1 MGKKKEEIE
10 AEKKREIVRQLR
22 KGPDL
27 EQYVEGKKR
36 KFTTYARGA
45 SLYSMNYYSFVN
57 LAKEAGANIQIKK
70 KVIVDLDILEKYI
83 EEQCREGFMI
93 WGHDPPQTHEK
104 ITGKTESFRAFCLL

>member
-1 MGKKKEEIE
+1 MARRDRRTWHSWPFQETICS
-10 AEKKREIVRQLR
+10 
-22 KGPDL
+22 PDL

-36 KFTTYARGA
+36 KFTTYSRGA

-83 EEQCREGFMI
+83 EEQCREEG
-93 WGHDPPQTHEK
+93 
-104 ITGKTESFRAFCLL
+104 TENV

>member
-1 MGKKKEEIE
+1 MVISYHRTGDGFCSG
-10 AEKKREIVRQLR
+10 L
-22 KGPDL
+22 L
-27 EQYVEGKKR
+27 NVEGKKR

-83 EEQCREGFMI
+83 EEQCREEG
-93 WGHDPPQTHEK
+93 
-104 ITGKTESFRAFCLL
+104 TENV

>member
-83 EEQCREGFMI
+83 EEQCR
-93 WGHDPPQTHEK
+93 
-104 ITGKTESFRAFCLL
+104 